1 MRIWVL
7 VSIAAAGC
15 HDDKPV
21 ITADP
26 DFVKCENAK
35 DKREDDCLDDAGT
48 RAAFD
53 ECIARTRKTCVDG
66 GK

>member
-1 MRIWVL
+1 MRTLPLLFLSVI
-7 VSIAAAGC
+7 GC
-15 HDDKPV
+15 HDNKPV

-48 RAAFD
+48 RASFD
-53 ECIARTRKTCVDG
+53 ECIARTRKSCVDG